1 MPVNANSHILVRYEY
16 QLESCE
22 ELLFCKELLLCTMQK
37 KMTIISKQE
46 KRMLRYRKV
55 SVLEMKP
62 PKSINSLRI

>member
-37 KMTIISKQE
+37 KIISKQE

-55 SVLEMKP
+55 SVLEMKS
-62 PKSINSLRI
+62 PKPINSLRI